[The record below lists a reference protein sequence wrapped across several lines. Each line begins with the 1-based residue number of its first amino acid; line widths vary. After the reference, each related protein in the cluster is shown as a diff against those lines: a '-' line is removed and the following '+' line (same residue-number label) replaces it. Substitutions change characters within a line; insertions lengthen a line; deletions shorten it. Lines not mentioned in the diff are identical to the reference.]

1 MLFANTGKLCHQI
14 RFYLHNPGQGAGIG
28 RWGNAAIPGS
38 LVFPQGGSRHLRRN
52 EQQLGNFGRSFRH
65 VHFFAPEV
73 DVPGKRDE
81 VLLDGVTAYLFLH
94 MYTSF
99 LLLLHNS
106 SQMPVQRS

>member
-1 MLFANTGKLCHQI
+1 MSN
-14 RFYLHNPGQGAGIG
+14 NWGALAVASVMGIF
-28 RWGNAAIPGS
+28 
-38 LVFPQGGSRHLRRN
+38 L
-52 EQQLGNFGRSFRH
+52 
-65 VHFFAPEV
+65 APEV